1 MSASDGL
8 GSDHQEANRKISGNT
23 GFFHVKAEEMNRPIC
38 RRVFVNK
45 IGKIIALGALAHFT
59 LLTGTAFA
67 ANDDC
72 PGGLPAD
79 DTCNPPDNNDKCPGE
94 APPADEC
101 PADGNIVEDECHTGG
116 TAADICNEIAN
127 PTSDECESGST
138 DDDICDINHT
148 RDNCPTG
155 QASEDYCPP
164 SGGVDIDLCL
174 GGGATTHGQVQDTC
188 QDGVGDACTQ
198 GTWWIF
204 PSDNCTEAVPDECS
218 ATDNDACYDGTNTPD
233 GHGGTDF
240 CDPDPHP
247 IGLGSD
253 QCNDGTP
260 EQDICSGNS
269 TNPNDGLYDTCPGG
283 ETNVD
288 TCAPTPPVNSE
299 DYCVGGLPNNDEC
312 YPPDDSDE
320 CPGGGPNEDKCP
332 TGAPPEDECTGSGG
346 CSGGDQEGSEPP
358 IDDCYAPQDSCT
370 IASPDN
376 PE

>member
-1 MSASDGL
+1 MKLQILPQMNVNLDPLMMIYVTSTIQGTIAQQDR
-8 GSDHQEANRKISGNT
+8 HQKTTVRQVVE
-23 GFFHVKAEEMNRPIC
+23 
-38 RRVFVNK
+38 
-45 IGKIIALGALAHFT
+45 LT
-59 LLTGTAFA
+59 L
-67 ANDDC
+67 
-72 PGGLPAD
+72 
-79 DTCNPPDNNDKCPGE
+79 
-94 APPADEC
+94 
-101 PADGNIVEDECHTGG
+101 IYVW
-116 TAADICNEIAN
+116 
-127 PTSDECESGST
+127 
-138 DDDICDINHT
+138 
-148 RDNCPTG
+148 
-155 QASEDYCPP
+155 
-164 SGGVDIDLCL
+164 V
-174 GGGATTHGQVQDTC
+174 GGATTHGQVQDTC